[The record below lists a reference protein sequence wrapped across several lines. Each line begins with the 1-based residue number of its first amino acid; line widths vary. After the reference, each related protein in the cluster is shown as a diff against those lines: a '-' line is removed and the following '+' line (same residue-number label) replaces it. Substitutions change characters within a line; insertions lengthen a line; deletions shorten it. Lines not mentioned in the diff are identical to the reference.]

1 MDQSMVSNASTQAN
15 QEQANQLMLQLEEI
29 KLGNDDLKL
38 NLKAYEEILDRME
51 QDKEVKIQEVN
62 GARKYVEDLEVLK

>member
-51 QDKEVKIQEVN
+51 QDKDVKIQEVN